1 MPHRELD
8 KPDTTAARDHVD
20 EGVVRGLMGY
30 NVKRAYLV
38 LHSAARQAAAEFD
51 LRIPTFSCLSVIVR
65 NPGISPSALA
75 ELLKIERSN
84 LVVMVDELETR
95 ELVSRTQMKSDRR
108 RFELTATVRG
118 RRLHD
123 KAVEAIAAAEAAC
136 LTALED
142 EEQRLLLTLL
152 NRIEG
157 SMAD

>member
-1 MPHRELD
+1 MPPS
-8 KPDTTAARDHVD
+8 KPNTTNATTAPVD
-20 EGVVRGLMGY
+20 EGAVRGLMGY
-30 NVKRAYLV
+30 NVKRAYIV
-38 LHSAARQAAAEFD
+38 LHSAAQQAAAAFD

-65 NPGISPSALA
+65 NPGITPSALA

-95 ELVSRTQMKSDRR
+95 ELVSRTQMKTDRR
-108 RFELTATVRG
+108 RFELKATVRG

-123 KAVEAIAAAEAAC
+123 KAAEAIAAAEAAC
-136 LTALED
+136 LTALQDD
-142 EEQRLLLTLL
+142 EQQLLLALL